1 VARLW
6 SLGSLHIESN
16 MLDNGNVDAD
26 VAELDTNGR
35 SLVCAVCWCG
45 IVAEMR

>member
-1 VARLW
+1 MARLW

>member
-1 VARLW
+1 M
-6 SLGSLHIESN
+6 GSLHIESN

-26 VAELDTNGR
+26 VAELVTYGR